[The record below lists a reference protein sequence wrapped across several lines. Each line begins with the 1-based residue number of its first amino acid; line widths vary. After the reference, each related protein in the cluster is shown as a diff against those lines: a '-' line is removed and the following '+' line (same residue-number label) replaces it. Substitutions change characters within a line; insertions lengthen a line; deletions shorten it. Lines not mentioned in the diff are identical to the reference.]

1 MIDPALRRLLVLAVR
16 HPYAMVAQWSALGL
30 TDEETAALLPDDV
43 ATAIAGLT
51 NGASI
56 DLVASRVPTLAPLL
70 RWVSMPWP
78 DGCHP
83 APVEGEVDALVETYA
98 RRQVAIIADAIDLM
112 SDGLSADQL
121 AQLGSETPT
130 CDNAVWGVIPLPVAM
145 AHAELTARWAA
156 IAP

>member
-16 HPYAMVAQWSALGL
+16 HPYALVAQWSALGL

-51 NGASI
+51 NGATV
-56 DLVASRVPTLAPLL
+56 DQVAAVVPALGSVL
-70 RWVSMPWP
+70 RWIEMWP
-78 DGCHP
+78 VGSHP

-112 SDGLSADQL
+112 EEGIPESLALRSAE
-121 AQLGSETPT
+121 A
-130 CDNAVWGVIPLPVAM
+130 
-145 AHAELTARWAA
+145 TARRAA
-156 IAP
+156 CALS